1 MWVFNNQLLKNSVFT
16 ESIKAII
23 HGYFPL
29 NGTVEGEIRD
39 IWDIMKQAISF
50 TKEFAKNRAARS
62 NKSFNDNKKEL
73 SRLENLH
80 PQKITTYL
88 LERMDILKEEIDK
101 HQQIKI
107 TGSLLRSK
115 FPTFEEIEPNI
126 SFLRSLEKK
135 RGEENTI
142 YSIFDEITASFKTE
156 TSDIKES
163 IYNFYRDLYKKD
175 PEDTSEQDQF
185 LNTVNIKINENEKLT
200 IDAPLGEGELYE
212 SLLSLQ
218 PNKTPGSDGLTRE
231 FYIHFW
237 ETLKTPYMTLL
248 RRLAKNRSYQKCKKE
263 VQLKFHLKRVID
275 YLLKITDQ

>member
-1 MWVFNNQLLKNSVFT
+1 M
-16 ESIKAII
+16 E
-23 HGYFPL
+23 
-29 NGTVEGEIRD
+29 
-39 IWDIMKQAISF
+39 
-50 TKEFAKNRAARS
+50 
-62 NKSFNDNKKEL
+62 
-73 SRLENLH
+73 
-80 PQKITTYL
+80 
-88 LERMDILKEEIDK
+88 ILKEEIDK

-200 IDAPLGEGELYE
+200 IDAPLGEGELWKRME
-212 SLLSLQ
+212 RNKRGGLGDSLWHRGNKEKPRLMNKNISLYSQ
-218 PNKTPGSDGLTRE
+218 GKERD
-231 FYIHFW
+231 
-237 ETLKTPYMTLL
+237 TLL
-248 RRLAKNRSYQKCKKE
+248 DKK
-263 VQLKFHLKRVID
+263 V
-275 YLLKITDQ
+275 T